1 MLSPPQQPIT
11 PENEMSLATILQE
24 FRTEHIDGRTLIV
37 VARRTRVLQSAIVA
51 LHKDYFDWHKCPQ
64 VEFVGE
70 MAEDFGGPTREF
82 MRLLMKEVQGMEVFE
97 GPQHNLLFAYNQ
109 AAFDQK
115 RFYTAGKLAAWS
127 IVHGGPG
134 LRCLDPILYT
144 LMCGQVPDFRAF
156 DYAALHE
163 SDVQQNIQRIHQCD
177 SDSSWNKLKEELGDW
192 IASCGVPQIY
202 SIPVADRLQV
212 VDHILRHYIFLR
224 PKCMIEQFIDG
235 FNSCGVLWETVK
247 TSWKT
252 FQKLFTKGDEPL
264 TRAEFKA
271 LYDVNWSDKGSNR
284 RDAEEET
291 MFSFESILNTIEE
304 GRAPIS
310 FEDILVFWTGA
321 DKVPPLGFPGP
332 LQVDFLNQEC
342 VDRPYPYAST
352 CSLTLSLPRG
362 VRDEEVLMTLLT
374 EAIRGSVEFGN
385 V

>member
-1 MLSPPQQPIT
+1 
-11 PENEMSLATILQE
+11 
-24 FRTEHIDGRTLIV
+24 
-37 VARRTRVLQSAIVA
+37 
-51 LHKDYFDWHKCPQ
+51 
-64 VEFVGE
+64 
-70 MAEDFGGPTREF
+70 MAEDLGGPTREF
-82 MRLLMKEVQGMEVFE
+82 MRLLMKEVQGMGVFE

-115 RFYTAGKLAAWS
+115 RFYTTGKLAAWS

-134 LRCLDPILYT
+134 LRCLDPILYK
-144 LMCGQVPDFRAF
+144 LMCGQILMVCKMNKCWCYF
-156 DYAALHE
+156 L
-163 SDVQQNIQRIHQCD
+163 QIHQCD

-192 IASCGVPQIY
+192 IASCGFI
-202 SIPVADRLQV
+202 S
-212 VDHILRHYIFLR
+212 HR

-235 FNSCGVLWETVK
+235 FNSCGFLWETVK
-247 TSWKT
+247 TSWRT
-252 FQKLFTKGDEPL
+252 FQKLFTKGDEAL

-271 LYDVNWSDKGSNR
+271 LYDVNWSDQGSNR

-321 DKVPPLGFPGP
+321 EEVPPLGFPGP
-332 LQVDFLNQEC
+332 LQVDFFNQEF
-342 VDRPYPYAST
+342 VDKLYPYAST